1 MSTTTRA
8 RRAITG
14 LAAAGLL
21 MAAGG
26 ILHPHAD
33 TNADYESAL
42 AGMFEASAWTA
53 SHAMVLLGFL
63 LLALSMVALVRE
75 RGHDWPSGLRIAGW
89 AVAIGAGLAVVE
101 SVPHLFA
108 SSEADALLS
117 GEATPLTDLHG
128 LLGAVTTPVVGL
140 SIAALA
146 VLSARDRVL
155 GNGRIAAAVA
165 VAGGL
170 AYALSGPLMLITADP
185 AFSPLFAGSAA
196 LAIWLVLAGVRT
208 ARRERGDLPAG
219 HLDVAAAR

>member
-8 RRAITG
+8 RRAIAG

-33 TNADYESAL
+33 TGASYESAL
-42 AGMFEASAWTA
+42 AGMFEASAWTM

-63 LLALSMVALVRE
+63 LLSLSMATLVRE
-75 RGHDWPSGLRIAGW
+75 RGHDWPLGLRLAGW
-89 AVAIGAGLAVVE
+89 AVAISSGLAVVE

-117 GEATPLTDLHG
+117 GDATPLTDLHA

-140 SIAALA
+140 SLAAFA

-155 GNGRIAAAVA
+155 ANGRIAAAVA

-170 AYALSGPLMLITADP
+170 AYALAGPLMLITADP

-196 LAIWLVLAGVRT
+196 LAVWLVLAGVRT
-208 ARRERGDLPAG
+208 ARREREDVPAG
-219 HLDVAAAR
+219 HLDAVPAR

>member
-1 MSTTTRA
+1 MSTTTPA
-8 RRAITG
+8 RRAIAG

-33 TNADYESAL
+33 TGADYETAL

-63 LLALSMVALVRE
+63 LLALSMATLVRE
-75 RGHDWPSGLRIAGW
+75 RGRDWPAGLRVAGW

-117 GEATPLTDLHG
+117 GEATPLTDVHA

-140 SIAALA
+140 SLAALA

-170 AYALSGPLMLITADP
+170 AYTLAGPLMLITADP

-196 LAIWLVLAGVRT
+196 LAVWLVLAGVRT
-208 ARRERGDLPAG
+208 ARRERADVPAR
-219 HLDVAAAR
+219 LDVAAAR